1 VPSKYRLF
9 FELNPLTASIE
20 GSRTALVF
28 NQPPDWQLVGLS
40 GGIVAGLLI
49 GSSILFKTLDRYFAD
64 VI

>member
-1 VPSKYRLF
+1 
-9 FELNPLTASIE
+9 
-20 GSRTALVF
+20 VF